1 MTTREE
7 IRTWLL
13 EGKEQGATH
22 TIIACDTFDYSD
34 FPVHIM
40 PGEDVRKKES
50 ELDKVMEVYSHAVD
64 HETQLSET
72 RSWHYETAEVVTSQA
87 KRFFVTS
94 KGKRVDGEHLLALNA
109 RQSDTIS
116 GLASENQALRQG
128 VVCYVVGRL
137 ESALVIDN
145 SHYAITS
152 PGFCLLHVQASRDEA
167 SKVPWFNE
175 NADVGQR
182 ALSHVN
188 IFQTKPMAT
197 YELALE
203 EAAAVYKRDFSR
215 IAERLPMHHKGKP
228 YVPQEHKNFYNKNG
242 EEL

>member
-13 EGKEQGATH
+13 EGKALGATH

-64 HETQLSET
+64 HEAQLNET
-72 RSWHYETAEVVTSQA
+72 RSWHYETSDEVLVRGEVDTRPTEVDFTRWRALLAEARNMLDRHDYPEEAMRAIEQEIKPHASFVSERAHDVSDACYAVASQA

-128 VVCYVVGRL
+128 
-137 ESALVIDN
+137 
-145 SHYAITS
+145 
-152 PGFCLLHVQASRDEA
+152 
-167 SKVPWFNE
+167 
-175 NADVGQR
+175 
-182 ALSHVN
+182 
-188 IFQTKPMAT
+188 
-197 YELALE
+197 
-203 EAAAVYKRDFSR
+203 
-215 IAERLPMHHKGKP
+215 
-228 YVPQEHKNFYNKNG
+228 HKNFYNKNG